1 MNIRMPVRAAIIG
14 GLFLISTMTF
24 AAASPGAPATLVPG
38 AHVPTLGRSVV
49 GPSDLRSLRL
59 AVELNS
65 AELRA
70 AHERLQMH
78 QERMRE
84 LEREL
89 RVELAAL
96 SPEGAADGQDTQLA
110 RRARLEQVRDD
121 IERRRRE
128 GEFRGNPGAAKE
140 ALQEAM
146 LEAQQEIDHGEGQ
159 LAMLKGWGEAFE
171 RQAKVLEAWGEQIDV
186 LEAQTHEAIKQ
197 VVGEEQA
204 DAVDAWWLDR
214 QLARAIRGSR
224 LSGESVDPVRLL
236 EQSGREIAPAT
247 REAIATWKQSH
258 AKVTERR
265 REAIWAVPAAS
276 GRTVSVGRIGP
287 MEAAVDDVM
296 DARRAV
302 RDSSSDLVI
311 VIAGTMSE
319 TEAALWTESASRR
332 AFPATWRSDRA
343 SRAMSS
349 VLQRSDLDAA
359 QRVIVEQ
366 ILASHDLWVE
376 GQRPDHIDAIK
387 RDEPSLLMYQ
397 DLAAVRPYLGSEKS
411 DLPKQSRLKAI
422 KASQARANAEAMS
435 ELRSVLTDAQ
445 WASVPGTA
453 TEFRRD

>member
-1 MNIRMPVRAAIIG
+1 MNIRLAVRAVIIG
-14 GLFLISTMTF
+14 GLFLTSTMTG
-24 AAASPGAPATLVPG
+24 AAAPPGAPPTLVPG

-49 GPSDLRSLRL
+49 GASDLRSLRL
-59 AVELNS
+59 AVELDS

-89 RVELAAL
+89 HVELAAL
-96 SPEGAADGQDTQLA
+96 SPEGAVDGQDTQLA

-128 GEFRGNPGAAKE
+128 GEFRGNPGGAKE
-140 ALQEAM
+140 ALQEAI
-146 LEAQQEIDHGEGQ
+146 LEAQQEIDQGEGQ
-159 LAMLKGWGEAFE
+159 LAMLKGWGRTFE
-171 RQAKVLEAWGEQIDV
+171 RQAEVLEAWVEQIDV

-204 DAVDAWWLDR
+204 DVVNAWWLDR

-236 EQSGREIAPAT
+236 EQSGREIGPAT
-247 REAIATWKQSH
+247 REAIAKWKQSH
-258 AKVTERR
+258 AKVTQRR

-276 GRTVSVGRIGP
+276 SRTVSVGRIGP
-287 MEAAVDDVM
+287 MKAAVDDVM

-311 VIAGTMSE
+311 VIAGTMPK
-319 TEAALWTESASRR
+319 TEAALWTESVSRR
-332 AFPATWRSDRA
+332 AFPAAWRSDRA

-366 ILASHDLWVE
+366 ILATHDLWVE
-376 GQRPDHIDAIK
+376 SQRADHIDAIK
-387 RDEPSLLMYQ
+387 RDEPSLLMHQ
-397 DLAAVRPYLGSEKS
+397 DLAAVRPYLSSEKS
-411 DLPKQSRLKAI
+411 DLPKQARLKAI
-422 KASQARANAEAMS
+422 KASQARAIIEAMD

>member
-1 MNIRMPVRAAIIG
+1 
-14 GLFLISTMTF
+14 
-24 AAASPGAPATLVPG
+24 
-38 AHVPTLGRSVV
+38 
-49 GPSDLRSLRL
+49 
-59 AVELNS
+59 
-65 AELRA
+65 
-70 AHERLQMH
+70 
-78 QERMRE
+78 
-84 LEREL
+84 
-89 RVELAAL
+89 
-96 SPEGAADGQDTQLA
+96 
-110 RRARLEQVRDD
+110 
-121 IERRRRE
+121 
-128 GEFRGNPGAAKE
+128 
-140 ALQEAM
+140 
-146 LEAQQEIDHGEGQ
+146 
-159 LAMLKGWGEAFE
+159 
-171 RQAKVLEAWGEQIDV
+171 
-186 LEAQTHEAIKQ
+186 
-197 VVGEEQA
+197 
-204 DAVDAWWLDR
+204 
-214 QLARAIRGSR
+214 
-224 LSGESVDPVRLL
+224 
-236 EQSGREIAPAT
+236 
-247 REAIATWKQSH
+247 
-258 AKVTERR
+258 
-265 REAIWAVPAAS
+265 
-276 GRTVSVGRIGP
+276 

-319 TEAALWTESASRR
+319 TEAALWTESVSRR

-422 KASQARANAEAMS
+422 KASQARANTEAMS